1 MIGIC
6 ININAN
12 MVVLSYRQNIL
23 SILMRTGLNCSCD
36 VIAFIRGGTLA
47 NDRVYPAKKPD
58 E

>member
-1 MIGIC
+1 
-6 ININAN
+6 

-23 SILMRTGLNCSCD
+23 SILMRTGLNCSCN
-36 VIAFIRGGTLA
+36 VIAFIRGETLA